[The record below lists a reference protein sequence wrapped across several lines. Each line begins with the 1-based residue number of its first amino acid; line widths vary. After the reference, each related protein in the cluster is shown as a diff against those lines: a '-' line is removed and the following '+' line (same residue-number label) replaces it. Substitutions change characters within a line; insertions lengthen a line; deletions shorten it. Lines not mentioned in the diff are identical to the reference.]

1 VKRLYFTF
9 FQVALMKYIKA
20 MTQQKL
26 SFLLALYIGLFMN
39 GAVFF
44 RRFDGYAQDFTAW
57 KGVAAVVELV
67 GTVLVTFFLLRLLSL
82 FGRRIWR
89 VLASLVVLC
98 SAGASYY
105 MTFMNVVIGY
115 GIIASVMTTDIDLSK
130 EVVGLHFILWLVCV
144 SILPLLLIW
153 NNRCRYTL
161 LRQVRTPGLRIR
173 SVAVV
178 LLAGLMVWGPI
189 RLLEVKQKNDERTS
203 GVDMPSYGGVVAN
216 SYLPSN
222 WISALGLYAWAQVDE
237 SSDNKSLMNP
247 AKKFTYQAPSDI
259 DDTYVVFIIGETT
272 RWDHMGMLGYE
283 RDTTPKL
290 AQEKNLVAF
299 RGYSCDTATKLS
311 LRCMFVREGGASDNP
326 QRTLKEQN
334 VFSVLRQL
342 GFSSDLYAMQSEMW
356 FYSNTMANNIAYREQ
371 IGAEPRNRGKSV
383 DDMLLIDE
391 MQRSLQDNQD
401 GKHLI
406 ILHTKGSHFNYTQRY
421 PRSFAKWTP
430 ECKGV
435 DKDCSKAQLIN
446 SYDNSVTYVDHF
458 IDSVIDQVRDKKAI
472 VFYAADH
479 GESINEKEH
488 LHGTPRKMA
497 PPEQFRVPMMV
508 WMSDKYLENPDK
520 AKMFAHLKE
529 QADMKVAHRHVE
541 LYDTI
546 LGCLGYTSP
555 DGGINENNNWCK
567 VPDGAAKAA
576 K

>member
-1 VKRLYFTF
+1 
-9 FQVALMKYIKA
+9 MKYIKS

-44 RRFDGYAQDFTAW
+44 RRFDGFAQDFTVW
-57 KGVAAVVELV
+57 KGIAAVVELA

-130 EVVGLHFILWLVCV
+130 EVVGLHFILWLLGV
-144 SILPLLLIW
+144 SALPLLLIW
-153 NNRCRYTL
+153 SNRCRYTL
-161 LRQVRTPGLRIR
+161 LRQMRTPGQRVR

-203 GVDMPSYGGVVAN
+203 GVDLPSYGGVVAN

-237 SSDNKSLMNP
+237 SSDNKSLKNP
-247 AKKFTYQAPSDI
+247 AKLFTYDAPKDI

-272 RWDHMGMLGYE
+272 RWDHMGILGYD

-290 AQEKNLVAF
+290 AQEKNLIAY

-311 LRCMFVREGGASDNP
+311 LRCMFVREGGADDNP

-334 VFSVLRQL
+334 VFSVLHQL
-342 GFSSDLYAMQSEMW
+342 GFSADLYAMQSEMW
-356 FYSNTMANNIAYREQ
+356 FYSNTMAQNIAYREQ

-391 MQRSLQDNQD
+391 MKGSLSNNQD
-401 GKHLI
+401 GKHMI

-430 ECKGV
+430 ECVGV
-435 DKDCSKAQLIN
+435 DKDCTKEQLIN
-446 SYDNSVTYVDHF
+446 SYDNSVMYVDHF
-458 IDSVIDQVRDKKAI
+458 IESVIDQVRDKKAI

-479 GESINEKEH
+479 GESINEYEH

-520 AKMFAHLKE
+520 EKMFQQLKKE
-529 QADMKVAHRHVE
+529 AAMKVPRRHVE

-546 LGCLGYTSP
+546 MGCLGYTSP
-555 DGGINENNNWCK
+555 NGGINENNNWCHI
-567 VPDGAAKAA
+567 PDGTAKAA

>member
-1 VKRLYFTF
+1 
-9 FQVALMKYIKA
+9 MKYIKM
-20 MTQQKL
+20 MTQQRL

-39 GAVFF
+39 AAVFI
-44 RRFDGYAQDFTAW
+44 RRFDGYAQEFTVW
-57 KGVAAVVELV
+57 KGVAVIVELV
-67 GTVLVTFFLLRLLSL
+67 ATVLVTFFLLRVLSL
-82 FGRRIWR
+82 FGRRAWR
-89 VLASLVVLC
+89 VLSTLVVLF

-105 MTFMNVVIGY
+105 MTFLNVVIGY

-144 SILPLLLIW
+144 STLPLIFIW
-153 NNRCRYTL
+153 SNRCRYTL
-161 LRQVRTPGLRIR
+161 LRQLRTPGLRMR
-173 SVAVV
+173 SATVV
-178 LLAGLMVWGPI
+178 VLAGLMVWGPI
-189 RLLEVKQKNDERTS
+189 RLLEVQQKHMERAT

-222 WISALGLYAWAQVDE
+222 WLSALGLYAWAQVDE
-237 SSDNKSLMNP
+237 SSDNNSLINP
-247 AKKFTYQAPSDI
+247 ATKFSYVAPKDL

-283 RDTTPKL
+283 RNTTPKL
-290 AQEKNLVAF
+290 AAEKNLVAF

-311 LRCMFVREGGASDNP
+311 LRCMFVREGGADENP

-334 VFSVLRQL
+334 VFAVLKQL

-356 FYSNTMANNIAYREQ
+356 FYSNTMADNIAYREQ
-371 IGAEPRNRGKSV
+371 IGAEPRNRGKHV
-383 DDMLLIDE
+383 DDALLLDE
-391 MQRSLQDNQD
+391 MKGSLQNNPD

-406 ILHTKGSHFNYTQRY
+406 IFHTKGSHFNYTLRY
-421 PRSFAKWTP
+421 PRSFAQWTP
-430 ECKGV
+430 ECQSV
-435 DKDCSKAQLIN
+435 DDECSKEEMIN
-446 SYDNSVTYVDHF
+446 SFDNSVTYVDHF

-479 GESINEKEH
+479 GESINENEH

-520 AKMFAHLKE
+520 AKMFAHLKQ
-529 QADMKVAHRHVE
+529 QAGMKVPRRQVE

-546 LGCLGYTSP
+546 MGCLGYTSP
-555 DGGINENNNWCK
+555 NGGINENNNWCHI
-567 VPDGAAKAA
+567 PDGAASAA